1 MKFSKNKCLGRIE
14 VICGSMFSGK
24 TDELIKRIE
33 KASLNNLSY
42 KVFKPLKDSRNLKN
56 KITSHSKNEIPAQS
70 IKNSED
76 ILLMSSDFDVIG
88 IDEGQFFDSHLVKVC
103 NSLANQGK
111 RVIVSG
117 LDMDYSGI
125 PFGPIPNLMA
135 CAEKVTKL
143 HAICNET
150 GDMANFSFRKSKE
163 NQQVLIGEK
172 NEYEALSREAFVKKM
187 KKRKN
192 Y

>member
-70 IKNSED
+70 IESSED

-88 IDEGQFFDSHLVKVC
+88 IDEGQFFDSHLVNVC

>member
-1 MKFSKNKCLGRIE
+1 MKLNKNKCLGRIE

-42 KVFKPLKDSRNLKN
+42 KVFKPLKDSRNPKN

-70 IKNSED
+70 IESSED

-103 NSLANQGK
+103 NSLANRGK

-150 GDMANFSFRKSKE
+150 GRMANFSFRKSKE

-172 NEYEALSREAFVKKM
+172 NEYEALSREAFNNKM

>member
-70 IKNSED
+70 IESSED

-143 HAICNET
+143 HAICSET
-150 GDMANFSFRKSKE
+150 GNMANFSFRKSKE

>member
-70 IKNSED
+70 IESSED

-143 HAICNET
+143 HAICSET
-150 GDMANFSFRKSKE
+150 GNMANFSFRKSKE
-163 NQQVLIGEK
+163 NQQVLIGER